1 MLFETFRM
9 IFGRPPGEPGGP
21 GRLGRAFGWTVT
33 LAITAA
39 GIVLLRDAMAGRD
52 YPWSQG
58 KVFFGAVLLWIAAI
72 RGRNGVARL
81 VRGRETG
88 DAPGWLVSR
97 LDRALILALVWFPGL
112 AVGWYSIE
120 AANRPSRNSRGQ
132 DICDVSSAQFCVS
145 GPRALIPWA
154 IILLVFSAFATW
166 FFLRSWGSARRRDP
180 EPPRTAAQ
188 AARERVERVIPADAP
203 GTPGPVETP
212 AATYNPRERLRP
224 VDPDFDDGMARLSE
238 LVRMKQGGFISDEEF
253 ERLKREIVLRATD
266 GA

>member
-1 MLFETFRM
+1 MLFETFRTL
-9 IFGRPPGEPGGP
+9 FDRLPGDPRRARRLLDWLVTFAIMAGGA
-21 GRLGRAFGWTVT
+21 L
-33 LAITAA
+33 
-39 GIVLLRDAMAGRD
+39 LLRDAMIGRG

-58 KVFFGAVLLWIAAI
+58 KVFFGAVLLWVAAI
-72 RGRNGVARL
+72 RARNGIARI

-88 DAPGWLVSR
+88 DALGWVVAR
-97 LDRALILALVWFPGL
+97 LNRALILALVWFPGL

-154 IILLVFSAFATW
+154 ILLLVFSGFATW

-188 AARERVERVIPADAP
+188 AARARVERVIPADEA
-203 GTPGPVETP
+203 GAPGPVEAP

-253 ERLKREIVLRATD
+253 QQLKREIVLKVTD

>member
-9 IFGRPPGEPGGP
+9 IFDRAPGGP
-21 GRLGRAFGWTVT
+21 GSLRRAFDWTVT
-33 LAITAA
+33 FAVTAA
-39 GIVLLRDAMAGRD
+39 GTLLLRDAMAGRE

-58 KVFFGAVLLWIAAI
+58 KVFFGAVLVWIAAI
-72 RGRNGVARL
+72 RARNGVARL
-81 VRGRETG
+81 LRGRATG
-88 DAPGWLVSR
+88 DALGWLVSR
-97 LDRALILALVWFPGL
+97 LDRALILVLVWFPGL
-112 AVGWYSIE
+112 AVGWYSME

-180 EPPRTAAQ
+180 AAPSHPAQ
-188 AARERVERVIPADAP
+188 AARERVERIIPENDPAA
-203 GTPGPVETP
+203 PGPVE
-212 AATYNPRERLRP
+212 TYNPRERLRP
-224 VDPDFDDGMARLSE
+224 ADPDFESGMARLSE
-238 LVRMKQGGFISDEEF
+238 LVRMKQGGHITEEEF
-253 ERLKREIVLRATD
+253 EQLKREIVLQVTD